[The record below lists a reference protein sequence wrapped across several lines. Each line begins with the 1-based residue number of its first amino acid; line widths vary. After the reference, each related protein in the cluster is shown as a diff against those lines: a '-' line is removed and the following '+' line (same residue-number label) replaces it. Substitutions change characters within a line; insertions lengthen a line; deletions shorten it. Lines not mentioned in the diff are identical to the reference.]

1 MEHFTYKVYARLD
14 GAGNITAINS
24 SAFLQDATDW
34 TLIDEGVG
42 DRYHHAQGHY
52 LDGGIYTDDGI
63 PLYRCDG
70 TQVIQRTEE
79 EIEADRRGI
88 PLVVTPEEDRD
99 ALLVDHELR
108 LTLLELGGI

>member
-1 MEHFTYKVYARLD
+1 MEQKTYKVYAHLD
-14 GAGNITAINS
+14 SAGNITAINS

-52 LDGGIYTDDGI
+52 LPDGLHTSDGI
-63 PLYRCDG
+63 PRYHWDG

-79 EIEADRRGI
+79 EIE
-88 PLVVTPEEDRD
+88 EDRAAIPAPPVSPTNAELMD
-99 ALLVDHELR
+99 AI
-108 LTLLELGGI
+108 LELAELMMGGAT

>member
-79 EIEADRRGI
+79 EIEADRAAI
-88 PLVVTPEEDRD
+88 PAPPISPTNAELMD
-99 ALLVDHELR
+99 AI
-108 LTLLELGGI
+108 LELAELMTGGAT

>member
-1 MEHFTYKVYARLD
+1 MEHFTCKVYARLD

-79 EIEADRRGI
+79 EIEADRAAI
-88 PLVVTPEEDRD
+88 SAPPVSPTNAELMD
-99 ALLVDHELR
+99 AI
-108 LTLLELGGI
+108 LELAELMTGGAT

>member
-1 MEHFTYKVYARLD
+1 MEQNTYKVYAHLD
-14 GAGNITAINS
+14 SAGNITAVHS
-24 SAFLQDATDW
+24 SAFLDDHADW
-34 TLIDEGVG
+34 PLIDEGVG

-79 EIEADRRGI
+79 EIE
-88 PLVVTPEEDRD
+88 EDRAAIPAPPVSPTNAELMD
-99 ALLVDHELR
+99 AI
-108 LTLLELGGI
+108 LELAELMLGGAT

>member
-24 SAFLQDATDW
+24 SAFLPDTTGW
-34 TLIDEGVG
+34 TLIDEGTG

-52 LDGGIYTDDGI
+52 LPDGLHTSDGI
-63 PLYRCDG
+63 PRYHWDG

-79 EIEADRRGI
+79 EIEADRAAI
-88 PLVVTPEEDRD
+88 PAPPISPTNAELMD
-99 ALLVDHELR
+99 AI
-108 LTLLELGGI
+108 LELAELMTGGAT

>member
-63 PLYRCDG
+63 PLYRWDG

-79 EIEADRRGI
+79 EIEADRAAI
-88 PLVVTPEEDRD
+88 PAPPIGPTNAELMD
-99 ALLVDHELR
+99 AI
-108 LTLLELGGI
+108 LELAELMTGGTT